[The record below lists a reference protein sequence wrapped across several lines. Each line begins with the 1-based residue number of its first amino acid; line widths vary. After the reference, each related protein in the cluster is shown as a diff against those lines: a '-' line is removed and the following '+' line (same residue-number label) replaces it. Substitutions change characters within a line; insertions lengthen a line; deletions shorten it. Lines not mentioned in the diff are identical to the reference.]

1 MADSA
6 GVHNI
11 DIQHRQARRIA
22 LWAISC
28 GIIACVAMFGISLR
42 VLQLKTAPSEQLQA
56 LMNDPI
62 STRPSVGRRG
72 DLVDRRGRLLATS
85 TIGWRLFI
93 DPQLVDDLGTIS
105 RELEDLIGLDA
116 IRTDQKLNRRLHSRF
131 VPVSGILED
140 WQVDRI
146 NTADMPGIGLERR
159 LVRSYPQGSTAAR
172 LVGTVG
178 FDHQGLGGLE
188 HALEDQLL
196 GQSGKLRYLRDVRNR
211 PMWVASDGYE
221 PHVDATPVR
230 LTIDLAIQRYLEDR
244 LQEAVDACNAGG
256 GRAIVIDPET
266 GEILALSDIIN
277 KREGWPGQP
286 EDPLR
291 ESHERLGRNRCV
303 TDPYE
308 PGSTFKP
315 FVWAVAT
322 ESGMASAKEV
332 LPTPEAV
339 PYRTSTGRRIRD
351 VHYYGPVTW
360 RRVLV
365 KSLNSGMAIVAERLS
380 EQAMQDCVQRFGFGQ
395 RTGCGIA
402 GETAGLVT
410 SAKSWSSYTQVSVSM
425 GHEIAVTPLQM
436 VRGFAAFARDG
447 SLPSLRMVSE
457 EESTPIRQQAI
468 SSEMARQVREI
479 LEEVM
484 TDGTGRQSQ
493 SDRYRLFGK
502 SGTAQLPKV
511 EGGGYHEDRYISS
524 FIAGA
529 PFNEP
534 EVIVLCVIDDPDRSL
549 GAWYGGRVAGPVTRD
564 VIDFTLEYMGVT
576 PDKWPDGV
584 ANGEHRTN

>member
-1 MADSA
+1 MADNA
-6 GVHNI
+6 
-11 DIQHRQARRIA
+11 DLDTTDQDRQARRIA
-22 LWAISC
+22 LWAIGCSVL
-28 GIIACVAMFGISLR
+28 ACVAMLGISLR
-42 VLQLKTAPSEQLQA
+42 VLQLKTAPSDQLQA
-56 LMNDPI
+56 LMGDPI

-72 DLVDRRGRLLATS
+72 DLVDCRGRLLATS
-85 TIGWRLFI
+85 TIGWRAFI
-93 DPQLVDDLGTIS
+93 DPRLIEDLGTIGV
-105 RELEDLIGLDA
+105 ELEALIGLDA
-116 IRTDQKLNRRLHSRF
+116 IETDQKLNRRLHSRF
-131 VPVSGILED
+131 VPVSGILEE

-146 NTADMPGIGLERR
+146 NSADLAGIGLERR

-172 LVGTVG
+172 LVGAVG

-196 GQSGKLRYLRDVRNR
+196 GQSGKLKYLRDVRNR
-211 PMWVASDGYE
+211 PMWVASNGYE
-221 PHVDATPVR
+221 PHVDAPPVR
-230 LTIDLAIQRYLEDR
+230 LTIDLAIQRYLEER

-322 ESGMASAKEV
+322 ESGVASAKEV
-332 LPTPEAV
+332 LPTPEAI
-339 PYRTSTGRRIRD
+339 PHRTTSGRRIRD

-410 SAKSWSSYTQVSVSM
+410 SAKAWSSYTQVSVSM

-436 VRGFAAFARDG
+436 VRGFSAFARDG

-457 EESTPIRQQAI
+457 DDSTPIQQQAI
-468 SSEMARQVREI
+468 STDMARQVREI

-484 TDGTGRQSQ
+484 TEGTGRQSQ
-493 SDRYRLFGK
+493 SEHYRLFGK

-511 EGGGYHEDRYISS
+511 QGGGYHEDRYISS

-529 PFNEP
+529 PFNQP
-534 EVIVLCVIDDPDRSL
+534 EVVVLCVIDDPDRSL

-576 PDKWPDGV
+576 PDKLPEGM
-584 ANGEHRTN
+584 ALGNNRTN